1 MLSFRL
7 LLPLAALLALTR
19 PAYAQFDP
27 EPEGKSRPGVVH
39 PAVNLKMHVE
49 DRINVTFLARK
60 QQFAG
65 GDEASR
71 DTDVHSPKS
80 VNIHP
85 SGEKYYVNSLEG
97 GKTVVY
103 DFATNQKTRVIL
115 HEFDDDDEGL
125 WAPDSGLFHFNHS
138 YTHPRRFI
146 GKPVESTFTHD
157 GRYLWVPYYR
167 RSYDLNAQEPS
178 AMAVIDTQVDSVI
191 RLFETGPLPKM
202 VATSPDGT
210 RLAVTHWGNNTVG
223 LMDISS
229 DNPADWH
236 YLASLVVDYELKLN
250 FSLTAKVDRDVNSG
264 YCLRGTV
271 FTPDGR
277 YLLVGCMGGGGGIAV
292 IDLSDNRYLGRV
304 LGAMPNLRHIVI
316 RNDYIYCSINNA
328 GYIQRVPL
336 EVFLECCSALDGDKK
351 RTVRLD
357 DWDSCKVPAGAR
369 TIEVAPNG
377 RYIFAAC
384 NFSSCLA
391 VVDARELKLLGTINA
406 DSYPVG
412 LDISRDGRYVFTT
425 SQARSGYGG
434 NAVDIFE
441 IEYLDGRIK
450 SYFEWLPAV
459 AALRAAGA
467 ESTRAAADTLLTR

>member
-1 MLSFRL
+1 MRSFLPLSLFAAFFL
-7 LLPLAALLALTR
+7 TSLPLA
-19 PAYAQFDP
+19 AQFDP
-27 EPEGKSRPGVVH
+27 EAEGKTRPGVVH
-39 PAVNLKMHVE
+39 PSAGAELLVE
-49 DRINVTFLARK
+49 DRIHVKFLARK
-60 QQFAG
+60 HQFVG
-65 GDEASR
+65 GDAASR
-71 DTDVHSPKS
+71 DTDIHSPKS

-85 SGEKYYVNSLEG
+85 SGRKYYVNSLEG

-103 DFATNQKTRVIL
+103 DFDTTAKTAVIL
-115 HEFDDDDEGL
+115 HEFDDADEAL
-125 WAPDSGLFHFNHS
+125 WAPDSGLFPFNHD
-138 YTHPRRFI
+138 YDHPRRFI
-146 GKPVESTFTHD
+146 GKPVESTFSHN
-157 GRYLWVPYYR
+157 GRYLWIPYYR

-229 DNPADWH
+229 EDPADWH

-277 YLLVGCMGGGGGIAV
+277 YLLGGCMGGGGGIAV

-304 LGAMPNLRHIVI
+304 LGVKPNLRHLVI
-316 RNDYIYCSINNA
+316 RDGFLYGSINNA

-336 EVFLECCSALDGDKK
+336 DVFLEKCALLDGDKS
-351 RTVRLD
+351 RSVRLD
-357 DWDSCKVPAGAR
+357 DWVSCKVPAGAR
-369 TIEVAPNG
+369 TIELSPNG
-377 RYIFAAC
+377 RYIFASC
-384 NFSSCLA
+384 NFGSCLS
-391 VVDARELKLLGTINA
+391 VVDAREMTLLGTIPA

-459 AALRAAGA
+459 AAFRAAAA
-467 ESTRAAADTLLTR
+467 ERSRADTLLAR